1 MTELKIPMMAES
13 FVWRTIIVKLRT
25 SEMSRTLPLSVTHP
39 QLRDN
44 RTSGS
49 ASPQKA

>member
-1 MTELKIPMMAES
+1 MTELKISMMTES
-13 FVWRTIIVKLRT
+13 FVRKTIIAKLRG
-25 SEMSRTLPLSVTHP
+25 SEMSRTLSLSVTHP